1 MAIIVSDET
10 RVLVQGITGH
20 QGRQQTL
27 AMKEFGTKIVSGVT
41 PGRGG
46 EYIHG
51 VPVFDTVKE
60 AVAKTNPNTSIIFV
74 PGPHAR
80 DAVIEAL
87 DAGIKTIVVITEH
100 IPVHD
105 TIEFVEYSKI
115 KGARIIGP
123 NCPGIA
129 APGIAKVGIMSNSIF
144 LKGHVGVVSR
154 SGTLT
159 YEIVNALSHS
169 GIGQS
174 TCIGIG
180 GDPVIGTSFTE
191 VLDLFEKDD
200 DTHAIVL
207 IGEIGGIAEEI
218 AAQFIKEYVSKP
230 VVAYIAGRT
239 APPEKRMGHAGAI
252 IARGMGTADSKITA
266 LQKAEV
272 SIARLPFEIP
282 NLIKSRLMGV

>member
-1 MAIIVSDET
+1 MAIIVSHET

-27 AMKEFGTKIVSGVT
+27 AMKEFGTKMVSGVT

-60 AVAKTNPNTSIIFV
+60 AVAKTNPNTSIVFV

-282 NLIKSRLMGV
+282 NLIKSRLTEV